1 MTHSNSVRSIRN
13 RLFLLLLRAFIIAVA
28 FLILFTLLATG
39 LVLAYPSQSNPLYRL
54 PAIARL
60 ETYYIARGSWDGVST
75 IFANSLDIEASQW
88 ASSILLDAQNRIVVN
103 HGQPVDAA
111 TSPTYQ
117 PASGEAVIPILVNGR
132 IVGRLIV
139 GQNTQP
145 AERLFTF
152 RFLRPV
158 LLASLVLAVF
168 ATLIGLL
175 LTRRV
180 GSPLAEVIAAAE
192 EIAGGHLQTRV
203 RVKAPDDLRDLS
215 TSFNKMADALERND
229 HERRDMLA
237 DIAHELRTP
246 LTVMR
251 GRLEGI
257 MDGVY
262 PADESHIGPALE
274 EAYLLERLV
283 EDLRL
288 LTLAESNQL
297 AFEKHELDLVE
308 IARRS
313 ISMFQAEADE
323 KKIGLGLVTSLDKAL
338 ILADPLRTEQVIGN
352 LLSNALRYVPQGGR
366 VWIEISR
373 PRAPSPVLEPGLSRG
388 NRDYLAGTGKPSPG
402 DEVEISI
409 NDNGPGIPEADLPF
423 IFNRFWRGEKS
434 RSRVSGGAGLGLAI
448 AKLLVEGQEGRI
460 AARSLPGSGLQV
472 LVSFRAAG

>member
-60 ETYYIARGSWDGVST
+60 ETYYIARGSWDGVGV
-75 IFANSLDIEASQW
+75 IFNNSLNIEASQW
-88 ASSILLDAQNRIVVN
+88 QASILMDAQDRIVVE
-103 HGQPVDAA
+103 HGRPVDPA
-111 TSPTYQ
+111 TLPRYRPS
-117 PASGEAVIPILVNGR
+117 SGETVIPIMVNGQV
-132 IVGRLIV
+132 VGKLVV
-139 GQNTQP
+139 GQNIQP
-145 AERLFTF
+145 SERRFTLN
-152 RFLRPV
+152 FLQPV
-158 LLASLVLAVF
+158 ILASLILAVF

-180 GSPLAEVIAAAE
+180 VSPLAEVIAAAE
-192 EIAGGHLQTRV
+192 EIAGGRLQTRV

-215 TSFNKMADALERND
+215 DSFNKMADVLERND
-229 HERRDMLA
+229 RERRDMLA

-246 LTVMR
+246 LTVLR

-262 PADESHIGPALE
+262 PADEGSIGPALE

-288 LTLAESNQL
+288 LTLAESHQL
-297 AFEKHELDLVE
+297 AFEKHELDLIE

-323 KKIGLGLVTSLDKAL
+323 KKISLDLVTSMDKAL

-352 LLSNALRYVPQGGR
+352 LLSNALRYISQGGH

-373 PRAPSPVLEPGLSRG
+373 PRT
-388 NRDYLAGTGKPSPG
+388 GTGTTSHN
-402 DEVEISI
+402 DEVVVSI
-409 NDNGPGIPEADLPF
+409 NDNGPGIPEADLPY

-448 AKLLVEGQEGRI
+448 AKLLVDGQEGRI
-460 AARSLPGSGLQV
+460 AARSLPEGGLQV
-472 LVSFRAAG
+472 CVSFKAAG